1 VTGNCDPVRVG
12 DLSVNCLLY
21 ADDIVLLSESK
32 SGLQSSLNIL
42 GTYCSNWKLQ
52 VNVEKS
58 KVLILNSNGKT
69 HVNEFSYN
77 NNIIQTVSKYC
88 YSGAMLKYN
97 GNFNVAVSLLMEKA
111 RKAYFKIKKTIELNN
126 PCKLLEK
133 LFDSLVIPILL
144 YCSEVCGVYL
154 DTGDSSIVEKFHMK
168 FIKEILGVHCKA
180 SNVTCRPELGRLPLW
195 AKISFY
201 CIRFWKHLLTSENA
215 LIHVL

>member
-1 VTGNCDPVRVG
+1 MWSQTRICLKTTLFNIVKELVKGNCDPVRVG

-42 GTYCSNWKLQ
+42 GIYCSNWKLQ

-58 KVLILNSNGKT
+58 KVLIFNSNGKT

-88 YSGAMLKYN
+88 YLGVMLKCN
-97 GNFNVAVSLLMEKA
+97 GNFNVAVYLLMENA
-111 RKAYFKIKKTIELNN
+111 RKAYFKIKKTIGLNN

-133 LFDSLVIPILL
+133 LFDSLV
-144 YCSEVCGVYL
+144 
-154 DTGDSSIVEKFHMK
+154 T
-168 FIKEILGVHCKA
+168 
-180 SNVTCRPELGRLPLW
+180 
-195 AKISFY
+195 
-201 CIRFWKHLLTSENA
+201 
-215 LIHVL
+215 